1 VNKKPPTPPEAAS
14 SPQRKESIARSE
26 DIPTPLGIT
35 ASEPPR
41 SEHSFTSDE
50 IPIEMAEKEAHYEA
64 VESPI
69 AEANY
74 HEEAKE
80 RNAEGDHQI
89 PSEPEE
95 TTRVSEVDV
104 VIEPPTAAMNH
115 MEHASEEEAAVET
128 MTKDVIVADPNADA
142 EEQLI
147 SPVPKSSEV
156 DSVPVAEI
164 ASPGV
169 PPPKAQ
175 EGGASLA
182 DELAG
187 VFGGPSPAQLVGLPV
202 EDMHAAP
209 PVEHSAK
216 EVADEPV
223 KEVPAELPPVEKPVE
238 KPSEVPPIEKRAENS
253 QPAEAPLIDLGESPR
268 KEVPENPP
276 VEKVPENPP
285 VEKAPESSPVE
296 NVAENPPTERPTG
309 SPPVE
314 EKPKPEKVSYENPLI
329 DFHKNEGEPVKTTT
343 TNIVTTERVHTERV
357 TNHVHTNGIEQ
368 QAAPVITADLPG
380 TVPAKEIDESVTRK
394 VPTPPNEFILAIAQ
408 AHRLR
413 REQEQREIDERKARI
428 AAILAKSRDLSS
440 GTPIVAGRTSPP
452 RGETAQDVLKR
463 LASNGNLPALQK
475 LVARRTPEPPT
486 IDQIAPEDPAPQ
498 AI

>member
-1 VNKKPPTPPEAAS
+1 
-14 SPQRKESIARSE
+14 
-26 DIPTPLGIT
+26 
-35 ASEPPR
+35 
-41 SEHSFTSDE
+41 
-50 IPIEMAEKEAHYEA
+50 MAEKEVHYEA

-69 AEANY
+69 VEHHEAAV
-74 HEEAKE
+74 EQSGG
-80 RNAEGDHQI
+80 GDHQI

-104 VIEPPTAAMNH
+104 VIEPATATMNH
-115 MEHASEEEAAVET
+115 VEHASEEEAAVET
-128 MTKDVIVADPNADA
+128 MTKDIIVADPNAEA

-147 SPVPKSSEV
+147 SPVPKSSDV

-164 ASPGV
+164 ASPAA
-169 PPPKAQ
+169 PPAPKAH

-187 VFGGPSPAQLVGLPV
+187 VFGGPSPAPLAELPV
-202 EDMHAAP
+202 EEMHAAP
-209 PVEHSAK
+209 AVEHPAK
-216 EVADEPV
+216 EAAAEPV
-223 KEVPAELPPVEKPVE
+223 KEVLTEHPPVEKPVE
-238 KPSEVPPIEKRAENS
+238 KPSEVPPVEKLVES
-253 QPAEAPLIDLGESPR
+253 PQPAEALLIDLGVTPR
-268 KEVPENPP
+268 EEKVPEKAQVEVTEHPS

-285 VEKAPESSPVE
+285 VEKPTESSP
-296 NVAENPPTERPTG
+296 A
-309 SPPVE
+309 E
-314 EKPKPEKVSYENPLI
+314 EKPKTEKVSYENPLI
-329 DFHKNEGEPVKTTT
+329 DFHTNEDERVKTTT
-343 TNIVTTERVHTERV
+343 NVVTTEHVHTERV

-368 QAAPVITADLPG
+368 QAPPVITADLPG

-394 VPTPPNEFILAIAQ
+394 VPTPPNEFI

-486 IDQIAPEDPAPQ
+486 IDQLTF
-498 AI
+498 